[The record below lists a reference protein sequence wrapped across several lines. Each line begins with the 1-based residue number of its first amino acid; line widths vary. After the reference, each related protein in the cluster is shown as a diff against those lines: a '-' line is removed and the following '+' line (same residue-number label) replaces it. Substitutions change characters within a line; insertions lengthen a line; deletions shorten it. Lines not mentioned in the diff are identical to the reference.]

1 MKGVIMPGKRI
12 GLLIILLSAI
22 GLPALVRAKS
32 ATSMSHGT
40 QMFSE
45 FDNVCADKQGP
56 WLRAEDLF
64 IISVLPEISC
74 FDSPEQSYI
83 NVEWISIA
91 EILNDTSDK
100 NSAAVEPNQGGFGE
114 VSFAPSKFSIMA
126 LFVMASPCEFL
137 VGHYEIPLAK
147 AEMWQTVGL

>member
-1 MKGVIMPGKRI
+1 MPGKRI
-12 GLLIILLSAI
+12 GLLIVLSAM
-22 GLPALVRAKS
+22 GLPSLAGAKS
-32 ATSMSHGT
+32 VTSMSHGT
-40 QMFSE
+40 QIFSE
-45 FDNVCADKQGP
+45 FDNVCADKQGL

-83 NVEWISIA
+83 NVEWIPIA

-100 NSAAVEPNQGGFGE
+100 NCAAVEPNQGEFGE
-114 VSFAPSKFSIMA
+114 ISSAPSKFSIMA

-147 AEMWQTVGL
+147 AKMWQTVGL